1 MNKLVDYC
9 REYYAE
15 DWLDSLFDSRRIQN
29 IIFIFSI
36 FNLFFAHSQKQ
47 ISSLPPSSPVF
58 AIRKSIMSLFFSFSF
73 HIKYFWKHLSVD
85 PHSLILSSSSS
96 SSSDFALES
105 NPNGIL
111 FLSLSPS
118 PFYPFFSLSSP
129 LPSRLPFSFPSLPLF
144 FSYHSSLFSLSP
156 STPLFTSLYL

>member
-15 DWLDSLFDSRRIQN
+15 DWLDSLFDPRRIQN

-96 SSSDFALES
+96 SSSSSSDFALES

-111 FLSLSPS
+111 FLSLSLLP
-118 PFYPFFSLSSP
+118 PFILSFLFPLLP
-129 LPSRLPFSFPSLPLF
+129 LPPYL
-144 FSYHSSLFSLSP
+144 SLFSLSP
-156 STPLFTSLYL
+156 STPLFTSLFL